1 MLFAPDIK
9 KDLRD
14 AKVLQTLTELMKAGN
29 MNEGTA
35 YEFANAIGF
44 PNVGSET
51 FTQDDRYVD
60 YWVTKQK
67 EVLRKSGNG
76 LDAYRGL
83 G

>member
-1 MLFAPDIK
+1 
-9 KDLRD
+9 
-14 AKVLQTLTELMKAGN
+14 